1 MKWMDEIIE
10 EYGNLDKYI
19 KIHFGSKVPY
29 SIIDNFCLVHL
40 DNPDEKTIKQR
51 ENEFSLEDH
60 FHDDCPLCQ
69 MNKKEGGFIVF
80 DNEDD
85 YFTEGEDEM
94 ISESY
99 DKHLGKESKEE
110 RLVDEQLEPEDE
122 KSIWGRSFVD
132 MEALEEMS
140 PEYALKILIFGIIA
154 HFIEFKEELRSCNLK
169 KEEKRELT
177 DLLNNINETLISFSE
192 LDHPF
197 SHPEGFSVYLD
208 LFISYLR
215 QIKDKKIKEKSK
227 DLSKKLI
234 KLKELLEE
242 CRI

>member
-1 MKWMDEIIE
+1 MKWIDEIIE
-10 EYGNLDKYI
+10 EYGSLDKYI
-19 KIHFGSKVPY
+19 EIHFGSKVPY

-51 ENEFSLEDH
+51 EDEFSLEDH

-80 DNEDD
+80 DKEDD

-110 RLVDEQLEPEDE
+110 RLINE

-140 PEYALKILIFGIIA
+140 PEYAFKILIFGIIG
-154 HFIEFKEELRSCNLK
+154 HFIEFREELHSCNLK
-169 KEEKRELT
+169 KEKKEKLT
-177 DLLNNINETLISFSE
+177 DLLDNINETLISFSE

-197 SHPEGFSVYLD
+197 SRPGGFSVYLD
-208 LFISYLR
+208 LLISSLG
-215 QIKDKKIKEKSK
+215 QIEDKRIKEKSK
-227 DLSKKLI
+227 DLGKKLI
-234 KLKELLEE
+234 KLKELLESVE
-242 CRI
+242 FNR